1 MTIEASLHAKEMRTK
16 VFRHMLETRGWK
28 YRAFLRQLKLFKY
41 LAFAPKRGEF
51 LESYYTLMRYIDD
64 VVDGDI
70 KLSDKYSSE
79 EEYVLDK
86 IEFSKKRTNP
96 SDEVDFL
103 MAYCFDV
110 AKGFS
115 ADFSAETKDIL
126 ESLLFDARRKG
137 KWMVFSK
144 EELNHHFH
152 LLDIRGTI
160 RATLKVFND
169 DPDKYPVMEPLGT
182 ACRHQYDI
190 EDIETDLAVGYVNIC
205 KEECELY
212 DIKEEDFHTAN
223 SQKISSWL
231 KFHAEEGIA
240 LLKKHRENL
249 SQEKFSFFEKLVFS
263 YVYENPAR
271 KTFEKILSE
280 HSKFNKSENKDE

>member
-1 MTIEASLHAKEMRTK
+1 MTIEAGRHAKEMRTK

-28 YRAFLRQLKLFKY
+28 YRAFLRQLKLFRY

-79 EEYVLDK
+79 EEYILEK
-86 IEFSKKRTNP
+86 IVFSKKLKNP
-96 SDEVDFL
+96 SDEVDYL
-103 MAYCFDV
+103 MVYCFEV
-110 AKGFS
+110 AKSFG

-126 ESLLFDARRKG
+126 ESLLFDAKRKE
-137 KWMVFSK
+137 KWIVFPK
-144 EELNHHFH
+144 EELIYHFH

-169 DPDKYPVMEPLGT
+169 DPNKYTVLEPLGT

-190 EDIETDLAVGYVNIC
+190 EDIETDLAAGYVNIC
-205 KEECELY
+205 KEECERFG
-212 DIKEEDFHTAN
+212 IKEEDFHIVN
-223 SQKISSWL
+223 SQKINSWL
-231 KFHAEEGIA
+231 KFHAEEGIF

-249 SQEKFSFFEKLVFS
+249 TQGNFSFFEKLVFRF
-263 YVYENPAR
+263 VYENPAR
-271 KTFEKILSE
+271 KTFEKILSK
-280 HSKFNKSENKDE
+280 HSISNMNENE